1 MEWLET
7 KILSGAVA
15 IIVAWH
21 WYDKKARDERFDKLE
36 IRMGNA
42 EAQSSR
48 QQTQLE
54 VMNAELHAFSRMT
67 DVRLGHIQ
75 HGMDKLVNLFEKQ
88 SEKPNE

>member
-7 KILSGAVA
+7 KILGGAVA

-21 WYDKKARDERFDKLE
+21 WYDKKARDERFTRLE
-36 IRMGNA
+36 QRMSNA
-42 EAQSSR
+42 EVQSSK

-67 DVRLGHIQ
+67 DVRLEHIQ
-75 HGMDKLVNLFEKQ
+75 KGMDKIVLLFEKQ
-88 SEKPNE
+88 SEKQQ